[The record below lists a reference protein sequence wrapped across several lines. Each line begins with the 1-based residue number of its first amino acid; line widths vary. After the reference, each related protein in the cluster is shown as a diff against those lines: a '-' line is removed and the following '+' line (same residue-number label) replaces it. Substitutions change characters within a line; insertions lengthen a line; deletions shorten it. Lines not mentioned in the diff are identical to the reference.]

1 MSYSNQAALI
11 TGASSGVGAAVAIK
25 LAKLGINV
33 AVNYNSSQTGAEAV
47 VDRVIHEGAQAI
59 ALQGDVSQEKDC
71 RRMVSETIEKFGRL
85 DLLINNAGT
94 TTFVPHHDLEGLTED
109 IWHQALGVNLMGAFF
124 MTRAAAPYL
133 READSGVVVMTS
145 SIASLTANGSSIAYC
160 ASKAGMNSLTKTLA
174 RTLGKDGIRVN
185 AVLPG
190 LIDGDWAFNTWGG
203 GDAGQYDELKAAFS
217 EQTPLGHVVTPDD
230 VADAILSFVTGSRY
244 VTGQLLTLDGGF
256 TL

>member
-1 MSYSNQAALI
+1 MASSNKTALI
-11 TGASSGVGAAVAIK
+11 TGASSGVGAAVALK

-33 AVNYNSSQTGAEAV
+33 AVNYNSSQAAAEAV
-47 VDRVIHEGAQAI
+47 VDCVINEGVQAI

-71 RRMVSETIEKFGRL
+71 RRIVDQTIEKFGRL
-85 DLLINNAGT
+85 DILINNAGT

-109 IWHQALGVNLMGAFF
+109 IWHQTLGVNLMGAFF
-124 MTRAAAPYL
+124 MTRAGAAHL
-133 READSGVVVMTS
+133 REAESGVVVMTS
-145 SIASLTANGSSIAYC
+145 SIASVSANGSSIAYC

-174 RTLGKDGIRVN
+174 KTLGKDGIRVN

-203 GDAGQYDELKAAFS
+203 GDEGQYNELKAAFS

>member
-11 TGASSGVGAAVAIK
+11 TGGSSGVGAAVAIK
-25 LAKLGINV
+25 LAKLGVNV

-47 VDRVIHEGAQAI
+47 VDRVIQEGVQGI

-133 READSGVVVMTS
+133 READSGAVVMTS

-174 RTLGKDGIRVN
+174 KTLGKDGIRVN

-203 GDAGQYDELKAAFS
+203 GDTGQYDELKAAFS

>member
-1 MSYSNQAALI
+1 MSYSNKTALI
-11 TGASSGVGAAVAIK
+11 TGASSGVGAAAALK
-25 LAKLGINV
+25 LAKLGANV
-33 AVNYNSSQTGAEAV
+33 AVNYNASQSGAEAV
-47 VDRVIHEGAQAI
+47 VKKIIDHGGQAV
-59 ALQGDVSQEKDC
+59 ALQGDVSQDKDC
-71 RRMVSETIEKFGRL
+71 RRIVDQTIEQFGRL
-85 DLLINNAGT
+85 DILINNAGT

-109 IWHQALGVNLMGAFF
+109 IWHQTLGVNLMGAFF
-124 MTRAAAPYL
+124 VTRAAAPYL
-133 READSGVVVMTS
+133 RKAESGVVVMTS
-145 SIASLTANGSSIAYC
+145 SIASVTANGSSIAYC

-174 RTLGKDGIRVN
+174 KTLGKDGIRVN

-203 GDAGQYDELKAAFS
+203 GDAGQYDQLKAHFS

-230 VADAILSFVTGSRY
+230 VADTILSFVTGSQH

>member
-1 MSYSNQAALI
+1 MPYLGQTALI
-11 TGASSGVGAAVAIK
+11 TGASSGVGAATALK
-25 LAKLGINV
+25 LAQMGINV
-33 AVNYNSSQTGAEAV
+33 VVNYNSSLSGAQAV
-47 VDRVIHEGAQAI
+47 VKDVTEKGAQAI
-59 ALQGDVSQEKDC
+59 AVQGDVSQERDC
-71 RRMVSETIEKFGRL
+71 RRIVAKAIERFGRL
-85 DLLINNAGT
+85 DILINNAGT

-109 IWHQALGVNLMGAFF
+109 IWHQTLAVNLMGAFF

-133 READSGVVVMTS
+133 RKADAGKVVMTS
-145 SIASLTANGSSIAYC
+145 SIAGVTANGSSIAYC

-174 RTLGKDGIRVN
+174 KTLGKDGIQVN

-203 GDAGQYDELKAAFS
+203 GDEEQYDELKAAFS

-230 VADAILSFVTGSRY
+230 VADAILSFVSGSRY

>member
-1 MSYSNQAALI
+1 MSYLGQTALI
-11 TGASSGVGAAVAIK
+11 TGASSGVGAATSLK
-25 LAKLGINV
+25 LAQLGVNV
-33 AVNYNSSQTGAEAV
+33 VVNYNSSMS
-47 VDRVIHEGAQAI
+47 GAQAVVEDVI
-59 ALQGDVSQEKDC
+59 AQGAQATAVQGDVSQEKDC
-71 RRMVSETIEKFGRL
+71 RRVVEKTIEKFGRL
-85 DLLINNAGT
+85 DILINNAGT

-109 IWHQALGVNLMGAFF
+109 IWHQTLGVNLMGAFF
-124 MTRAAAPYL
+124 MTRAAVSYL
-133 READSGVVVMTS
+133 RKADAGKVVMTS

-174 RTLGKDGIRVN
+174 KTLGKDGIQVN

-203 GDAGQYDELKAAFS
+203 GDAGQYDQLKAAFS